1 MAPKPDGTQ
10 EIQEFSERGLTAEEA
25 TDGVLPFFNEIL
37 GLETEDDED
46 DAGADDDAQPESDD
60 DEDEEVED
68 TDSDEDADESEEDED
83 ADADDDLDDSEDEIE
98 DDAEEDAGNDDEDED
113 SDETDTFTVFDED
126 GNEEQVTREEAKSR
140 GLRQADYMRKT
151 QAIAVER
158 KALTDERASLQT
170 ERAQAAVYLRTLE
183 QAITATGP
191 EETPDW
197 DALKAESPEKYAVA
211 MADHQRRQENLR
223 AVHTEQQRL
232 QHQMIETNAE
242 TMQEQATAENELLLA
257 AIPEWSDSAVARK
270 ANEDLSDY
278 AINTLGF
285 TAEELAATIDHRAI
299 LMLRDSFALHQLQ
312 EDGETAVKKKK
323 KKRVKPLKPGGSG
336 SRRKSKKSSAEQKLV
351 SDQERLNEDGDK
363 DAAAS
368 ILEQVFFAGD
378 GKK

>member
-1 MAPKPDGTQ
+1 
-10 EIQEFSERGLTAEEA
+10 
-25 TDGVLPFFNEIL
+25 
-37 GLETEDDED
+37 
-46 DAGADDDAQPESDD
+46 
-60 DEDEEVED
+60 
-68 TDSDEDADESEEDED
+68 
-83 ADADDDLDDSEDEIE
+83 
-98 DDAEEDAGNDDEDED
+98 
-113 SDETDTFTVFDED
+113 
-126 GNEEQVTREEAKSR
+126 
-140 GLRQADYMRKT
+140 
-151 QAIAVER
+151 
-158 KALTDERASLQT
+158 
-170 ERAQAAVYLRTLE
+170 
-183 QAITATGP
+183 
-191 EETPDW
+191 
-197 DALKAESPEKYAVA
+197 
-211 MADHQRRQENLR
+211 
-223 AVHTEQQRL
+223 
-232 QHQMIETNAE
+232 
-242 TMQEQATAENELLLA
+242 MQEQATAENELLLA